1 MKVFSKIYNGI
12 YFVVSTLDKIS
23 LVLMI
28 LIIATDVIKRQFGN
42 GLVWGQELATLFFV
56 WFTFLSM
63 AEGVH
68 HKLHISITV
77 LYDRLPSVIKKVM
90 DYFSDGIVGIA
101 GGLLFFYGI
110 KLVNT
115 ASRVF
120 SSIPFTYK
128 ILYIVIPIA
137 GLMICIDSI
146 IFIIKR
152 IMGVE
157 EVVGLNEEEQIIKKA
172 KEEIKND

>member
-1 MKVFSKIYNGI
+1 MKVLSKIYSGI
-12 YFVVSTLDKIS
+12 YFLISTIDKIS
-23 LVLMI
+23 LVLML
-28 LIIATDVIKRQFGN
+28 LIIAADVIKRQFGN
-42 GLVWGQELATLFFV
+42 GLLWGQELATLFFV

-77 LYDRLPSVIKKVM
+77 VYDRLPRIPKIVVA
-90 DYFSDGIVGIA
+90 YFSEIIVGVA
-101 GGLLFFYGI
+101 GALLVIYGI
-110 KLVNT
+110 KIVNT

-137 GLMICIDSI
+137 GFMICLDSI

-152 IMGVE
+152 IMGKAVE
-157 EVVGLNEEEQIIKKA
+157 VEMNEEELIVKRA
-172 KEEIKND
+172 KEEMKND